1 MHALLIEFDPQTGK
15 RAGGIDPRDKGLFCY
30 GWQNLDL
37 VPAIEIRLV
46 TDGRDI
52 SRYEVMSGVK
62 VLHGDGE
69 IDQAIEQNIPTRYG
83 VENDTTFRMHCE
95 RRGINFDDYAGKTMQ
110 EILAD
115 LHAKGIEGIRK
126 TECLRMADVR
136 KLRESTAPP

>member
-1 MHALLIEFDPQTGK
+1 MQALLIEFDPQTGK

-46 TDGRDI
+46 TDGRDT

-62 VLHGDGE
+62 VLHDDGE
-69 IDQAIEQNIPTRYG
+69 IDQAIDQNIPPRYG
-83 VENDTTFRMHCE
+83 IENDTTFRMHCE
-95 RRGINFDDYAGKTMQ
+95 RRGMNLDNYSGKPMQ
-110 EILAD
+110 EILAN
-115 LHAKGIEGIRK
+115 LHAQGIAGIRK
-126 TECLRMADVR
+126 TERLRMGDVR